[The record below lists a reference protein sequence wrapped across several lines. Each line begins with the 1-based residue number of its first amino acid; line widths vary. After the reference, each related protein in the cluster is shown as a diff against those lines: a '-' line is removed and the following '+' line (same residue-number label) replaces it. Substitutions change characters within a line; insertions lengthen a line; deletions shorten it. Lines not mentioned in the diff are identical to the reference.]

1 MSFSRSLIL
10 FPCQASAWLGDQ
22 PGAASLYRLARS
34 VQEFGTAKPRGAA
47 VSSSAVEP
55 VASNGLV
62 LDRYRPL
69 RPLGSGGSGSVWL
82 VRDETSGEQFALKI
96 IAREG
101 RAAPRAEREAEA
113 ATTLRHPHCL
123 RAYGLEADAKHLYI
137 PYEYVPGATLR
148 QALRTHQLGDEGA
161 VEAAAQVLEG
171 LAFAHARGI
180 VHRDVK
186 PSNVLLAE
194 EEGVSVRLFDF
205 GLALMADADTL
216 TAVGDVPGTLAYISP
231 ERLHGQEAGP
241 PADVWAVGVLL
252 WEALA
257 GHHPFWRTS
266 PLETGE
272 EIKTG
277 APSIRMARPDLPDK
291 LIAAVDAALS
301 VDPELRPTAS
311 SLAVDLR
318 EAWRERAPRRTAER
332 PRARVD
338 RRKLTERVAPAALA
352 ALAVGWVASAL
363 PFYPAFWPGLL
374 AGVAAALT
382 LVRPRLG
389 LALALAVPVFPLGN
403 ISFGLAVLY
412 GAVAAGW
419 FVVSWGDARWGL
431 LFCSGIV
438 LGPLGLLGL
447 LPLVALQ
454 TRGFVRRGLHA
465 AAAVLLAGAV
475 AGIHGVTVPFT
486 GVKSPSLGITGSEH
500 PLAVLQAVWAWLL
513 GVPALGLEALIL
525 AVAASSLALVVRG
538 SDLTIAMY
546 AAALLSATLIAA
558 PNASAV
564 PLVLSGWAI
573 YLALTVKS
581 RRRLQETAQKR
592 RFGTV
597 LTLTRAGFADR
608 LKAVGGP
615 RRPRP
620 RQRVRAADAR

>member
-1 MSFSRSLIL
+1 
-10 FPCQASAWLGDQ
+10 
-22 PGAASLYRLARS
+22 
-34 VQEFGTAKPRGAA
+34 
-47 VSSSAVEP
+47 
-55 VASNGLV
+55 
-62 LDRYRPL
+62 
-69 RPLGSGGSGSVWL
+69 VWL
-82 VRDETSGEQFALKI
+82 VRDEPSGEQFALKI

-137 PYEYVPGATLR
+137 PYEYVPGDTLR
-148 QALRTHQLGDEGA
+148 QALRRHQLGDEGA

-194 EEGVSVRLFDF
+194 EERVSVRLFDF

-277 APSIRMARPDLPDK
+277 APSIRLARPDLPDK

-301 VDPELRPTAS
+301 VDPGLRPAAS
-311 SLAVDLR
+311 TLAVDLR
-318 EAWRERAPRRTAER
+318 EACRERAPRVAGRR
-332 PRARVD
+332 RARID
-338 RRKLTERVAPAALA
+338 RRKLVERVAPAGLA
-352 ALAVGWVASAL
+352 ALAVGWVTSAL

-374 AGVAAALT
+374 AALAAAVT

-403 ISFGLAVLY
+403 VSFGLAVLY
-412 GAVAAGW
+412 CAAAAGW
-419 FVVSWGDARWGL
+419 FVLNCGDARWGL

-438 LGPLGLLGL
+438 LGPFGLLGL
-447 LPLVALQ
+447 MPLVALQ
-454 TRGFVRRGLHA
+454 ARGNLRRALHA
-465 AAAVLLAGAV
+465 GAAVLVAGAV
-475 AGIHGVTVPFT
+475 AGIRGMPVPFT
-486 GVKSPSLGITGSEH
+486 GESAPPLGIVGSEH
-500 PLAVLQAVWAWLL
+500 PLAVLQGVWAWLL
-513 GVPALGLEALIL
+513 GVPAFGLEALIL
-525 AVAASSLALVVRG
+525 AVAAASLGLVVRG
-538 SDLTIAMY
+538 SDLTIAIF
-546 AAALLSATLIAA
+546 AAALLSATLVAA
-558 PNASAV
+558 PTVTAA
-564 PLVLSGWAI
+564 PLVLTGWAT
-573 YLALTVKS
+573 YFALTVMS
-581 RRRLQETAQKR
+581 RRLPWESAQR
-592 RFGTV
+592 HRFGAV
-597 LTLTRAGFADR
+597 LKLTRTGFADR

-620 RQRVRAADAR
+620 KRPRQPVRAADAR

>member
-1 MSFSRSLIL
+1 
-10 FPCQASAWLGDQ
+10 
-22 PGAASLYRLARS
+22 
-34 VQEFGTAKPRGAA
+34 
-47 VSSSAVEP
+47 VSSRAVEP
-55 VASNGLV
+55 VASNGLI

-82 VRDETSGEQFALKI
+82 VRDEPSGEQFALKI

-123 RAYGLEADAKHLYI
+123 RAYGLEADDKHLYI
-137 PYEYVPGATLR
+137 PYEYVPGDTLR
-148 QALRTHQLGDEGA
+148 QALRRHQLGDEGA

-186 PSNVLLAE
+186 PSNVLLTE
-194 EEGVSVRLFDF
+194 EKDVSVRLFDF

-277 APSIRMARPDLPDK
+277 APSIRVARPDLPDG
-291 LIAAVDAALS
+291 LITAVDAALS
-301 VDPELRPTAS
+301 VDPQQRPAAS
-311 SLAVDLR
+311 TLAVDLR
-318 EAWRERAPRRTAER
+318 EAWRERSRRRSPTR
-332 PRARVD
+332 KRARLD
-338 RRKLTERVAPAALA
+338 RRKLVDRVAPPALA
-352 ALAVGWVASAL
+352 GVGVAWVASAL

-374 AGVAAALT
+374 AVPAAALT
-382 LVRPRLG
+382 LFRPRLG

-412 GAVAAGW
+412 AVVAAGW

-431 LFCSGIV
+431 LFCSGMV

-447 LPLVALQ
+447 APLVALQ
-454 TRGFVRRGLHA
+454 ARGLLRRA
-465 AAAVLLAGAV
+465 LQASAMVLFAGAV
-475 AGIHGVTVPFT
+475 AAIRGLPVPFAD
-486 GVKSPSLGITGSEH
+486 VSAPSLGIAASEH
-500 PLAVLQAVWAWLL
+500 PLAVLQAIWGWLL
-513 GVPALGLEALIL
+513 SVPALGLEALIL
-525 AVAASSLALVVRG
+525 AAAAALVPVAVRG
-538 SDLTIAMY
+538 SDLTIALF
-546 AAALLSATLIAA
+546 AGAVLSATLAAA
-558 PNASAV
+558 PASSAL

-573 YLALTVKS
+573 YLTLTVMS
-581 RRRLQETAQKR
+581 RRRPQQAGER
-592 RFGTV
+592 RTLGTV
-597 LTLTRAGFADR
+597 LKLTRTGFTAR
-608 LKAVGGP
+608 LKAVGGQ
-615 RRPRP
+615 RRPQA
-620 RQRVRAADAR
+620 RQRIPAAGAR

>member
-1 MSFSRSLIL
+1 M
-10 FPCQASAWLGDQ
+10 
-22 PGAASLYRLARS
+22 
-34 VQEFGTAKPRGAA
+34 
-47 VSSSAVEP
+47 SSAVEP
-55 VASNGLV
+55 VDSNGLI

-82 VRDETSGEQFALKI
+82 VRDEISGEQFALKI

-113 ATTLRHPHCL
+113 ATRLRHPHCL

-137 PYEYVPGATLR
+137 PYEYVPGETLR

-194 EEGVSVRLFDF
+194 EEQVSVRLFDF
-205 GLALMADADTL
+205 GLALVADADTL

-241 PADVWAVGVLL
+241 AADVWAVGVLL

-277 APSIRMARPDLPDK
+277 APSIREARPDLPDG
-291 LIAAVDAALS
+291 LIASVDAALS
-301 VDPELRPTAS
+301 VEPERRPAAS
-311 SLAVDLR
+311 TLAVDLR
-318 EAWRERAPRRTAER
+318 EAWQERSRRRAPAR
-332 PRARVD
+332 PRARLD
-338 RRKLTERVAPAALA
+338 RRKLAERVAPAALA
-352 ALAVGWVASAL
+352 GLGVGWIASAL

-374 AGVAAALT
+374 AVLAGALT
-382 LVRPRLG
+382 LARPRLG

-412 GAVAAGW
+412 AAVAAVW
-419 FVVSWGDARWGL
+419 FAVSWGDARWGL
-431 LFCSGIV
+431 LFCSGML
-438 LGPLGLLGL
+438 LGPVGFLGLA
-447 LPLVALQ
+447 PLIALRARGFARRALQ
-454 TRGFVRRGLHA
+454 AG
-465 AAAVLLAGAV
+465 AAVLFAGAV
-475 AGIHGVTVPFT
+475 AAIHGAPVPFAAES
-486 GVKSPSLGITGSEH
+486 SPSLGIAGSEH
-500 PLAVLQAVWAWLL
+500 PLAVLQAVWQWLL
-513 GVPALGLEALIL
+513 DTPALGLEAVIL
-525 AVAASSLALVVRG
+525 AAAAALIPLAVRG
-538 SDLTIAMY
+538 SDLTIAMF
-546 AAALLSATLIAA
+546 AGTVLAATLVAA
-558 PNASAV
+558 PASSAL
-564 PLVLSGWAI
+564 PLVLTGWAI
-573 YLALTVKS
+573 YIALTLTS
-581 RRRLQETAQKR
+581 RKRPLVETERRTI
-592 RFGTV
+592 GTV
-597 LTLTRAGFADR
+597 LKLTRVSFADR

-620 RQRVRAADAR
+620 RQRVRAADAG

>member
-1 MSFSRSLIL
+1 
-10 FPCQASAWLGDQ
+10 
-22 PGAASLYRLARS
+22 
-34 VQEFGTAKPRGAA
+34 

-82 VRDETSGEQFALKI
+82 VRDETSGEQVALKI

-137 PYEYVPGATLR
+137 AYEYVPGATLR

-194 EEGVSVRLFDF
+194 EERVSVRLFDF

-252 WEALA
+252 WEALC

-266 PLETGE
+266 PMETGE

-277 APSIRMARPDLPDK
+277 APSIRVARPDLPDK
-291 LIAAVDAALS
+291 LIAAVDAGLS

-311 SLAVDLR
+311 ALAVDLR
-318 EAWRERAPRRTAER
+318 EAWRERASRRTAER

-352 ALAVGWVASAL
+352 ALAVGLVASAL

-412 GAVAAGW
+412 GVVAAGW
-419 FVVSWGDARWGL
+419 FAICWGDARWGL
-431 LFCSGIV
+431 LFCSGVV

-447 LPLVALQ
+447 MPLVALQ
-454 TRGFVRRGLHA
+454 ARGLVRRALHA

-475 AGIHGVTVPFT
+475 AGIRGVAVPFT
-486 GVKSPSLGITGSEH
+486 GEESPPFAIAGSEH

-525 AVAASSLALVVRG
+525 AVAASSLALVVRR
-538 SDLTIAMY
+538 SDLTIAMF
-546 AAALLSATLIAA
+546 AGALLSATLLAA

-573 YLALTVKS
+573 YLALTVMS
-581 RRRLQETAQKR
+581 RRRPPETAQKR
-592 RFGTV
+592 RFGAV
-597 LTLTRAGFADR
+597 LTLTRARFADR
-608 LKAVGGP
+608 LKAAGGP

-620 RQRVRAADAR
+620 RQPVRAADAR

>member
-1 MSFSRSLIL
+1 M
-10 FPCQASAWLGDQ
+10 
-22 PGAASLYRLARS
+22 
-34 VQEFGTAKPRGAA
+34 
-47 VSSSAVEP
+47 SSSAVEP
-55 VASNGLV
+55 VASNGLI

-82 VRDETSGEQFALKI
+82 VRDEPSGEQFALKI

-113 ATTLRHPHCL
+113 ASTLRHPHCL
-123 RAYGLEADAKHLYI
+123 RAYGLEADDKHLYI
-137 PYEYVPGATLR
+137 PYEYVPGDTLR
-148 QALRTHQLGDEGA
+148 QALRRHQLGDEGA

-231 ERLHGQEAGP
+231 ERLHGLEAGP

-277 APSIRMARPDLPDK
+277 APSIRVARPDLPDG
-291 LIAAVDAALS
+291 LITAVDAALS
-301 VDPELRPTAS
+301 VDPELRPAAS
-311 SLAVDLR
+311 TLAVDLR
-318 EAWRERAPRRTAER
+318 ESWRERSRRRSPTR
-332 PRARVD
+332 KRARVD
-338 RRKLTERVAPAALA
+338 RRKLVERVAPPALA
-352 ALAVGWVASAL
+352 GVGVAWVASAL
-363 PFYPAFWPGLL
+363 PFYPAFWPGIL
-374 AGVAAALT
+374 AVLAAALT

-412 GAVAAGW
+412 AVAAAGW
-419 FVVSWGDARWGL
+419 FAVNWSNARWGL
-431 LFCSGIV
+431 LFCSGMV

-447 LPLVALQ
+447 APLVALQ
-454 TRGFVRRGLHA
+454 TRGVVRRALQGA
-465 AAAVLLAGAV
+465 AMVLFAGAV
-475 AGIHGVTVPFT
+475 AAVRGLPVPFADVT
-486 GVKSPSLGITGSEH
+486 APSLGIAASEH
-500 PLAVLQAVWAWLL
+500 PLAVLEAIWGWLVS
-513 GVPALGLEALIL
+513 VPALGLEALIL
-525 AVAASSLALVVRG
+525 ATAAALIPVAVRG
-538 SDLTIAMY
+538 SDLTIAMF
-546 AAALLSATLIAA
+546 AGAVIAATLVAA
-558 PNASAV
+558 PASSAL
-564 PLVLSGWAI
+564 PLVLSGWTI
-573 YLALTVKS
+573 YLALTVMS
-581 RRRLQETAQKR
+581 RRRPQESVER
-592 RFGTV
+592 HRFGA
-597 LTLTRAGFADR
+597 LRSLTRAAFTDR
-608 LKAVGGP
+608 LKAVGGQGRP
-615 RRPRP
+615 RARTRP
-620 RQRVRAADAR
+620 RQRIPAAGAR

>member
-1 MSFSRSLIL
+1 YASLRLSSRHPFTQRTSRRTIRIAKLIRPISRSSGVRPVGGRTGGRGPRRGRSSCVSLVSDSSKKSNSMSFSRSLIL

-34 VQEFGTAKPRGAA
+34 VQEFCTAKPRGAT

-69 RPLGSGGSGSVWL
+69 RPPGSGGSGSVWL
-82 VRDETSGEQFALKI
+82 VRDETSGEQVALKI

-186 PSNVLLAE
+186 PSNVLPAE
-194 EEGVSVRLFDF
+194 EEGGSVRLFDF

-266 PLETGE
+266 PRETGE
-272 EIKTG
+272 EGKKG
-277 APSIRMARPDLPDK
+277 AAGVRVARPDLPDK

-301 VDPELRPTAS
+301 VDPELPPTAS
-311 SLAVDLR
+311 ARAVDLR
-318 EAWRERAPRRTAER
+318 GGGGGGA
-332 PRARVD
+332 
-338 RRKLTERVAPAALA
+338 
-352 ALAVGWVASAL
+352 
-363 PFYPAFWPGLL
+363 
-374 AGVAAALT
+374 
-382 LVRPRLG
+382 VRP
-389 LALALAVPVFPLGN
+389 
-403 ISFGLAVLY
+403 
-412 GAVAAGW
+412 
-419 FVVSWGDARWGL
+419 
-431 LFCSGIV
+431 
-438 LGPLGLLGL
+438 
-447 LPLVALQ
+447 
-454 TRGFVRRGLHA
+454 
-465 AAAVLLAGAV
+465 
-475 AGIHGVTVPFT
+475 T
-486 GVKSPSLGITGSEH
+486 G
-500 PLAVLQAVWAWLL
+500 
-513 GVPALGLEALIL
+513 
-525 AVAASSLALVVRG
+525 
-538 SDLTIAMY
+538 
-546 AAALLSATLIAA
+546 
-558 PNASAV
+558 
-564 PLVLSGWAI
+564 
-573 YLALTVKS
+573 
-581 RRRLQETAQKR
+581 
-592 RFGTV
+592 
-597 LTLTRAGFADR
+597 
-608 LKAVGGP
+608 
-615 RRPRP
+615 
-620 RQRVRAADAR
+620 